1 MKKHLLILSLLFIT
15 VLSYSQTFT
24 ENYVQT
30 KIYLEPT
37 TNANTTNVKKNENIQ
52 YLDGLGRLKQTV
64 NVKGSPTLKDIVTY
78 FEYDEYGRQAK
89 QYLPVPQSVSQNGN
103 YYTSP
108 LADANIF
115 YGSEKIFSEKIFQNS
130 PLDKLVQQIQVG
142 NDWATKPINYNY
154 AVNTNA
160 DAVREFKTATT
171 WGTGNTT
178 ESTVNISTN
187 FNYGPSVLYKKIID
201 DEDSN
206 RTIEFSNSLG
216 QVLLKRKVINT
227 TENADTYYVYNEY
240 NQLAFVLPP
249 KAVFAFIDE
258 YGAGIDDFIPTS
270 ILDDLCYQY
279 KYDEWGRL
287 VEKKVPG
294 KGWEYFVYDKQDRL
308 ALVQDAK
315 LKEEGK
321 WLFTKYDQFNRPL
334 YTGLFSSNDGRV
346 QQQANLE
353 SIVKNNEK
361 RASSSWN
368 NSGIDNYY
376 TNTAYPNN
384 NLKLLTINYYDT
396 YPPLLSGVTLPQYI
410 INTNQ
415 TVLGDDPLQNNNMS
429 TKNLLVAS
437 YIKNIEDD
445 NWTKNYTW
453 YDKKEQII
461 GIHSINYLGGYTKIE
476 RELDFIGTI
485 LQNKTYHKRLSS
497 DLERVIVESFEYD
510 NQNRLKKH
518 WHNATGT
525 PELLRENTYNEISK
539 IINKKVGG
547 TGIVPLQS
555 IDYQYNIRGW
565 MTKINDPQNLN
576 GKLFG
581 YEIKFQNPENGAV
594 FPAKYNGNI
603 SEIDWRTSN
612 GNILKRYNYKYDGLD
627 RLRDAVYEE
636 PLATVPNTNGYGESV
651 TYDLNG
657 NLKSLKRFHGIT
669 TTPLLIDDLDYN
681 IYKGNQLIKVVD
693 NSNNSIGYPSTSGN
707 NIAYDVNGNMINH
720 IDKGIT
726 TIDYNYLNLPISLN
740 LANPGIPT
748 SPAILNYKY
757 RADGIKVEK
766 KYSYFN
772 PRAGQYITTTVD
784 YLDGFHY
791 NAGALSFVATAE
803 GYFDFTTDR
812 YVYQYK
818 DQVGNIRLSYYK
830 DMFGGT
836 AIDKE
841 TNYYPFG
848 LEYFGANG
856 TYPLNRSYFY
866 GFQEQ
871 ERQEETGWNSFRWRN
886 YDPSMGRFFNV
897 DPLSE
902 KYAYQSH
909 YNFSENRVVNS
920 RELEGLEAVDNNDVD
935 FGSFDGKKNS
945 RSELAWNKTDKE
957 NDKNNEAGIPRVD
970 LPMSWSN
977 QDLGFNKD
985 ISKENDNDNGD
996 RDLSW
1001 LGIESKQKFQ
1011 DNLEEYNKWTKEQGG
1026 DKIEREAYWFFGAF
1040 FAAPFV
1046 LPQIATWTGVSAN
1059 TYLAESLI
1067 RGAVDVTVQS
1077 SINGKVNATQ
1087 TFINAFV
1094 GGGGGNREALIK
1106 VVSSASNV
1114 ALNAVNNSTNGTYTS
1129 VSNGATRGVASLL
1142 IMTAASQGG
1151 VNNTAGSVIYEGIAQ
1166 TLGTTADNVIDKQVP
1181 NKEAPNK

>member
-1 MKKHLLILSLLFIT
+1 M
-15 VLSYSQTFT
+15 
-24 ENYVQT
+24 QT

-37 TNANTTNVKKNENIQ
+37 TNTNNSNVKKNENIQ
-52 YLDGLGRLKQTV
+52 YLDGLGRLKQTI

-89 QYLPVPQSVSQNGN
+89 QYLPVPQSTSQNGN

-108 LADANIF
+108 LAGANVV

-130 PLDKLVQQIQVG
+130 PLDKLAQQIQVG
-142 NDWATKPINYNY
+142 NDWTAKPINYNY
-154 AVNTNA
+154 AVNIYS
-160 DAVREFKTATT
+160 DAVRQFETTTT
-171 WGTGNTT
+171 WGAGNIT

-187 FNYGPSVLYKKIID
+187 FNYNPSELYKKIID
-201 DEDSN
+201 DEDGN
-206 RTIEFSNSLG
+206 RIIEFSNSFG
-216 QVLLKRKVINT
+216 QIVLQRKVIST
-227 TENADTYYVYNEY
+227 TESADTYYIYNEY

-249 KAVFAFIDE
+249 KAVYAFIDE
-258 YGAGIDDFIPTS
+258 YGAGIDDFIPTY

-279 KYDEWGRL
+279 KYDEWGKL

-294 KGWEYFVYDKQDRL
+294 KGWEYLVYDMQDRL

-315 LKEEGK
+315 LKDEGK

-334 YTGLFSSNDGRV
+334 YTGLFSSNDGRT

-353 SIVKNNEK
+353 SIIKNNEK

-396 YPPLLSGVTLPQYI
+396 YPPFLSGVTLPQYI

-453 YDKKEQII
+453 YDKKEQVI
-461 GIHSINYLGGYTKIE
+461 GSHSINYLGGYTKIE
-476 RELDFIGTI
+476 KELDFIGTI
-485 LQNKTYHKRLSS
+485 LQNKTYHKRGSS
-497 DLERVIVESFEYD
+497 DSERVIVENFEYD

-518 WHNATGT
+518 WHNITGT
-525 PELLRENTYNEISK
+525 PELLRENSYNELSQIV
-539 IINKKVGG
+539 NKKVGG
-547 TGIVPLQS
+547 TGAIPLQS
-555 IDYQYNIRGW
+555 IDYQYNIQGW

-581 YEIKFQNPENGAV
+581 YEIKFQNPENVAT

-636 PLATVPNTNGYGESV
+636 PLATVPHTNGYGESV

-669 TTPLLIDDLDYN
+669 NTPLLIDDLDYN
-681 IYKGNQLIKVVD
+681 VYKGNQLIKIVD
-693 NSNNSIGYPSTSGN
+693 NSYNSLGYPSTSGN
-707 NIAYDVNGNMINH
+707 NIGYDVNGNMINH

-726 TIDYNYLNLPISLN
+726 TIGYNYLNLPSAINLTLN
-740 LANPGIPT
+740 SG
-748 SPAILNYKY
+748 ILNYKY
-757 RADGIKVEK
+757 RADGVKVEK
-766 KYSYFN
+766 KYSYYN
-772 PRAGQYITTTVD
+772 PRGGQYITSTID

-791 NAGALSFVATAE
+791 TGGLSFVATAE

-830 DMFGGT
+830 DMFGAT

-856 TYPLNRSYFY
+856 TYPLNRSYLY

-871 ERQEETGWNSFRWRN
+871 EKQEETGWNSFKWRN
-886 YDPSMGRFFNV
+886 YDPSFGRFFNV

-909 YNFSENRVVNS
+909 YNFSENRVINS
-920 RELEGLEAVDNNDVD
+920 RELEGLEAVDNNKVD
-935 FGSFDGKKNS
+935 DWGGFDGKGVS
-945 RSELAWNKTDKE
+945 PSELAWYKIDTRNE
-957 NDKNNEAGIPRVD
+957 NDINAGMHEVG
-970 LPMSWSN
+970 MKSWLN
-977 QDLGFNKD
+977 QDRGFNKD
-985 ISKENDNDNGD
+985 LAKENDGDN
-996 RDLSW
+996 DLSW
-1001 LGIESKQKFQ
+1001 LGIDSKERFQ
-1011 DNLEEYNKWTKEQGG
+1011 ENLETYNKWTKETGG
-1026 DKIEREAYWFFGAF
+1026 DKIEREAYLFFGTF

-1046 LPQIATWTGVSAN
+1046 LPQIATLTGATSASS
-1059 TYLAESLI
+1059 YLGASLI
-1067 RGAVDVTVQS
+1067 RGTVDVTLQS
-1077 SINGKVNATQ
+1077 SLNGKINVTQ
-1087 TFINAFV
+1087 TLINAFV
-1094 GGGGGNREALIK
+1094 GGGG
-1106 VVSSASNV
+1106 S
-1114 ALNAVNNSTNGTYTS
+1114 ALNKAGTAATNVSLNAINNSVNGTYTS
-1129 VSNGATRGVASLL
+1129 VTNGGVRGVATLL

-1151 VNNTAGSVIYEGIAQ
+1151 GNTAVGSVIYEGMIQSSSTAADIAI
-1166 TLGTTADNVIDKQVP
+1166 NNEVK
-1181 NKEAPNK
+1181 